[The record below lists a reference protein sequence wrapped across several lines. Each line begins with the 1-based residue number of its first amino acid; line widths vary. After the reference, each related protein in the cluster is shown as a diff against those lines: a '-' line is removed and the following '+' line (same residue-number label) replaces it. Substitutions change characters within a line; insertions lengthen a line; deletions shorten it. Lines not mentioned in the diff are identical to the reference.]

1 MTTLEIVLASAL
13 ALTSGLLFRLYR
25 KHLILRHVFIHSSDW
40 CARKVE
46 EVARSA
52 TDQITRIAI
61 EDAAERGRKLSESEA
76 RDWVNCDILDAT
88 KEWQSQADAMQ
99 ARLKRNGIRPLDERD
114 LDDLIWS
121 PWIAGI
127 KP

>member
-1 MTTLEIVLASAL
+1 M
-13 ALTSGLLFRLYR
+13 SGLEVGLAITLVSTCGLLLRLYR

-40 CARKVE
+40 CVRKVE

-52 TDQITRIAI
+52 TDQITQIAM
-61 EDAAERGRKLSESEA
+61 EAAAERGLQLSEGEA
-76 RDWVNCDILDAT
+76 RGCVNCDILDAT
-88 KEWQSQADAMQ
+88 KEWQAQVDAMQ
-99 ARLKRNGIRPLDERD
+99 GRLKRNGIRPLDQHD

>member
-1 MTTLEIVLASAL
+1 MTTIETTLAIAL
-13 ALTSGLLFRLYR
+13 ALTSWLLLRLYR

-52 TDQITRIAI
+52 TEQITSIAI
-61 EDAAERGRKLSESEA
+61 EEGDKEGRRTSESEA
-76 RDWVNCDILDAT
+76 RDWVNCNILDAR
-88 KEWQSQADAMQ
+88 KEWQVQSDAMQ

-121 PWIAGI
+121 PWVSGI
-127 KP
+127 KS